1 MNNEGGKLYW
11 AAGLDNTQLRAD
23 GEQSQ
28 AILRSIGQEAVAQGN
43 AMDSMLK
50 KVAVGVGGLFA
61 FSKAKEFIS
70 QVISVRGEIESL
82 EISFRTLLGSQEKAA
97 KMFGEIKKFAVS
109 TPMQM
114 KDLAAGAQQMLA
126 FNIAAD
132 EVMPMLRAIGDI
144 SMGDSQKFQSLTL
157 AFSQMSAT
165 GKLMGQDLLQMINA
179 GFNPLGEISAKTG
192 KSIGDLKEEMS
203 AGAISADMVK
213 EAFIS
218 ATAEGGKFHNMLL
231 AQSESING
239 AFSNLQGAVD
249 DMMNDIGEQ
258 IQPVVTTAIN
268 GAMSIVHNYK
278 PIAEVLGVI
287 IATYGTY
294 KAALMLNAAAEGI
307 VAKATGERLALIE
320 AEINA
325 VGVQTAEEKLAAD
338 ADLSAAVAKG
348 DLTTTQALHIL
359 SLKEEA
365 AARVASLRAT
375 AKQAAAEAA
384 AATAARRAAG
394 QRLQAAEVNAAAMRT
409 EYQAALAKGDVF
421 EIAVAK
427 ERMETA
433 QSQVN
438 AASQQ
443 YQAAA
448 TAETT
453 AAKTATT
460 AATTAQTAATRLDTL
475 ATETDTRAKGVMA
488 TATAKLRASVKR
500 LYATM
505 MAHPYALIAAAVVA
519 LTYAIYKV
527 ATAQSEQ
534 EKATARAN
542 DAIGKIEGS
551 ITRETS
557 RLDELKEKLET
568 AKKGSEEWKT
578 AKQQI
583 VAQFGQYFSGLDA
596 EITKTGTLA
605 TTYDALTKAI
615 RKSQAARALT
625 NYQDTIKE
633 DFDEEDELLADI
645 QKKLQGKVLL
655 KDKNGNHNPIAL
667 TPTTQ
672 KKWLEDISRFIAGE
686 QVEFSDMMLDFVKN
700 NRRGSTMGSTQIL
713 KAINQARR
721 TNQANKQAQYDIGE
735 RYGMTKEEVDEAVTG
750 KTAEKPDI
758 QADVNYAEGLKA
770 AQKRLD
776 DANKALTAI
785 KKNAQAT
792 KKQRDDA
799 EAEVAAATKS
809 LKEDWHYDVKGASGN
824 KAPGIP
830 SANDNTLARE
840 AEERL
845 RASEAYAQKLSD
857 DAKQNEFAIAQARI
871 EAMGEGLDKQL
882 AQVDLNY
889 QRLQYENQ
897 KREREMLADLAQAR
911 LREMEAADPYV
922 FKKKDKDGKWQDDDV
937 KRQQTYRDVLLRL
950 SIKDLTPD
958 QQRQLEE
965 FGSIAARSLADGNAA
980 ALDKMVEQYGS
991 YTQQR
996 SRIEQEWIAKKDQL
1010 YQKDEN
1016 GAYKKD
1022 KDGNRIFKEG
1032 VTPEMADEVDRQGSE
1047 ALAQIDETFAQREA
1061 NYQAWCDTIAD
1072 QTLER
1077 LRAMLADVRSE
1088 LDALQADPNADPK
1101 KLVTARAKANT
1112 LSKKVEREQAKAD
1125 QKKQTKTPG
1134 RTLKEWEDL
1143 YKVLQDCEKGFEDLG
1158 EAIGG
1163 TVGDISKSAGQI
1175 ATQALQMVNGIMQL
1189 AQWSVTATK
1198 MSAEGAGK
1206 AIQTVEKASVILA
1219 VVSAAAQIAASIINL
1234 FNNDNKKQE
1243 EIETL
1248 QARIDQLQWELDNAD
1263 IRRLEFSMGTSS
1275 IDLVNTS
1282 LARTREQLGLAGVA
1296 ANKFLDAFNAKYQ
1309 RVSKNNALLAAS
1321 AQKIADAYA
1330 NVSYT
1335 ADKALGAAKFD
1346 DSRSQLENIAKQQLL
1361 IQEQID
1367 LERSKKKTDKSKI
1380 TDWEKNIEEL
1390 GQKAIAIINDMV
1402 EDIIGGSATDIAEQ
1416 LSEAFFDAFENG
1428 KDYAQAWGDKVNEIV
1443 ADILRQMM
1451 VQKFIEERIGGLF
1464 DRYKDKWFKNG
1475 QFLGIDTVVTSMSD
1489 FAKDLNTVGSDWI
1502 AIWEA
1507 LPDQLKEMMK
1517 TTSDDGR
1524 EASAKGIAQA
1534 SQDSV
1539 DELNGRATAIQS
1551 HTYEI
1556 NANTKLLLAST
1567 QQILRSV
1574 MNIEG
1579 ETAGLGARIERMDAN
1594 LREVKTSLSDIY
1606 IKGIRL
1612 KS

>member
-28 AILRSIGQEAVAQGN
+28 AILRSIGRQAVSQGN

-61 FSKAKEFIS
+61 FSKAKEFVS
-70 QVISVRGEIESL
+70 EVIKVRGEIESL

-109 TPMQM
+109 TPMQL

-165 GKLMGQDLLQMINA
+165 GRLMGQDLLQMINA
-179 GFNPLGEISAKTG
+179 GFNPLGEIAAKTG
-192 KSIGDLKEEMS
+192 RSIGDLKEEMS

-213 EAFIS
+213 NAFIS
-218 ATAEGGKFHNMLL
+218 ATEEGGKFHNMLL
-231 AQSESING
+231 AQSQSING
-239 AFSNLQGAVD
+239 AFSNLRGAVD
-249 DMMNDIGEQ
+249 DVMNDIGEE
-258 IQPVVTTAIN
+258 IQPVVTATIN

-278 PIAEVLGVI
+278 PIMEVLGVI

-294 KAALMLNAAAEGI
+294 NAALMLNAAAEGI
-307 VAKATGERLALIE
+307 VAKATAERLAIIE

-325 VGVQTAEEKLAAD
+325 IGVQTAEEKLAAD
-338 ADLSAAVAKG
+338 ADLAAAVAKG
-348 DLTTTQALHIL
+348 ELTQAQALHIL

-365 AARVASLRAT
+365 AARVASLHAT
-375 AKQAAAEAA
+375 AKQAA

-394 QRLQAAEVNAAAMRT
+394 ERLQAAEVNAAAMRT
-409 EYQAALAKGDVF
+409 EYQAALAKGEVF

-453 AAKTATT
+453 AAKTAKT
-460 AATTAQTAATRLDTL
+460 AATSAETAAEKLNTVAAKEGAVANGLLASSIKLVGKAFNSLWTTL
-475 ATETDTRAKGVMA
+475 AK
-488 TATAKLRASVKR
+488 
-500 LYATM
+500 
-505 MAHPYALIAAAVVA
+505 HPVAAILAAIVA
-519 LTYAIYKV
+519 LTIAIYRWSQNAKEANVAQEALNKV
-527 ATAQSEQ
+527 SAEATAAIKE
-534 EKATARAN
+534 EKTRIEALNDVVHDNAKSYNQRKTALAALRSTIPAYHAELTAEGKLIKDN
-542 DAIGKIEGS
+542 TAAIGVYCDS
-551 ITRETS
+551 
-557 RLDELKEKLET
+557 L
-568 AKKGSEEWKT
+568 
-578 AKQQI
+578 
-583 VAQFGQYFSGLDA
+583 
-596 EITKTGTLA
+596 
-605 TTYDALTKAI
+605 
-615 RKSQAARALT
+615 
-625 NYQDTIKE
+625 
-633 DFDEEDELLADI
+633 
-645 QKKLQGKVLL
+645 
-655 KDKNGNHNPIAL
+655 
-667 TPTTQ
+667 
-672 KKWLEDISRFIAGE
+672 
-686 QVEFSDMMLDFVKN
+686 
-700 NRRGSTMGSTQIL
+700 
-713 KAINQARR
+713 
-721 TNQANKQAQYDIGE
+721 
-735 RYGMTKEEVDEAVTG
+735 
-750 KTAEKPDI
+750 
-758 QADVNYAEGLKA
+758 LKA
-770 AQKRLD
+770 AKLNAIKGGITKSYQSVTESALKVKQNADDLSVLFGLIHAGDNDKARYQKWYDEFIASPEKYLKDIEGKTYVEVLGQYLTEDTPKIGD
-776 DANKALTAI
+776 DTKALIQAAKTYKAYKDLYSATVKEEITSTSETSPTQNKKYWEERKKEYEAQLAVLTDIEAKGSKGLEI
-785 KKNAQAT
+785 KKQIDTINEKLKAYST
-792 KKQRDDA
+792 NGKTSK
-799 EAEVAAATKS
+799 AAGVST
-809 LKEDWHYDVKGASGN
+809 
-824 KAPGIP
+824 
-830 SANDNTLARE
+830 ANDSTLARE

-845 RASEAYAQKLSD
+845 RASETYAQKMAD
-857 DAKQNEFAIAQARI
+857 EAKQNEFAIAQARI

-889 QRLQYENQ
+889 QRLQYENK

-911 LREMEAADPYV
+911 LREMEQADPYV

-937 KRQQTYRDVLLRL
+937 KRQQVYRDVLLRL
-950 SIKDLTPD
+950 TIKDLTPD

-965 FGSIAARSLADGNAA
+965 FGRIAARSLADGNAA

-991 YTQQR
+991 YTRRR

-1010 YQKDEN
+1010 YQKDDN
-1016 GAYKKD
+1016 GAFKKD
-1022 KDGNRIFKEG
+1022 NAGNRIFKEG
-1032 VTPEMADEVDRQGSE
+1032 VTPEMADEVDRQGAE
-1047 ALAQIDETFAQREA
+1047 ALSQIDETFAQREA

-1072 QTLER
+1072 QTLES
-1077 LRAMLADVRSE
+1077 LRSMLADVRSE

-1101 KLVTARAKANT
+1101 KLLTARAKANT
-1112 LSKKVEREQAKAD
+1112 LAKNVEREQAKAD
-1125 QKKQTKTPG
+1125 QKKQADSPG
-1134 RTLKEWEDL
+1134 RALKEWEDL
-1143 YKVLQDCEKGFEDLG
+1143 YKVLQECEKGFEDLG
-1158 EAIGG
+1158 DAIGG
-1163 TVGDISKSAGQI
+1163 TVGDITKSAGQI
-1175 ATQALQMVNGIMQL
+1175 AAQALQMVNGIMQL

-1243 EIETL
+1243 EIEAL
-1248 QARIDQLQWELDNAD
+1248 QTRIDQLHWELDNAD
-1263 IRRLEFSMGTSS
+1263 LRRLEFSMGTSS
-1275 IDLVNTS
+1275 IDLVNSS
-1282 LARTREQLGLAGVA
+1282 LAQTRLQLGLAGIA
-1296 ANKFLDAFNAKYQ
+1296 ANNFLDAFNAKYQ

-1330 NVSYT
+1330 NVGYT

-1346 DSRSQLENIAKQQLL
+1346 DSRSQLENIARQQLL

-1380 TDWEKNIEEL
+1380 TDWEKDIEEL

-1416 LSEAFFDAFENG
+1416 LSQAFFDAFENG

-1443 ADILRQMM
+1443 ADILRRMM

-1489 FAKDLNTVGSDWI
+1489 FAKDLNTVGSEWI

-1517 TTSDDGR
+1517 TTSDDSR

-1579 ETAGLGARIERMDAN
+1579 ETAGLATRIERMDAN